1 MFTKE
6 LSKLNNKT
14 ILILGMAREGLS
26 TAEFLLSHLKEINL
40 LVTDTKPLK
49 ELDPTWSS
57 LLEHNKNVKK
67 IETNKVQDS
76 AFDFVFKTPG
86 ISEIVLKE
94 KYQLDV
100 PPEKLQSNTQLF
112 FDLIESLENQPIT
125 IGITGTK
132 GKSTTTSQI
141 FHVLK
146 HAQVDVA
153 LGGNIGVPPLR
164 LLENNDQPN
173 ERTYVLEM
181 SCHQLAELTT
191 SPQIAIIQD
200 ISSDHLDFY
209 PNFETYFEAKTA
221 ICKFQLES
229 SIVIYNS
236 DSDTATKMAKLSQ
249 GEHLPFSLK
258 DSDQESQEIIKLIK
272 KSPSSLVGVHNL
284 YNTIPAVIV
293 ARILD
298 ISDDEISKGVA
309 SFKSVPH
316 RIELV
321 KTVDEVKFYNDSAAS
336 APEAT
341 IAALKAF
348 ENKPIILITGG
359 SEKGANFDKLA
370 QIIIDHNVKY
380 LVLFPTTGEKIL
392 NSVKKLD
399 SNHPLVNNNKTAHDM
414 SEAVTI
420 SKEQAQVG
428 DIVLMSPASAS
439 FNMFKNYE
447 DRGNQFRELAQSL

>member
-1 MFTKE
+1 MFTKA
-6 LSKLNNKT
+6 LSKLDNKT

-26 TAEFLLSHLKEINL
+26 TTEFLLSHLGDVKII
-40 LVTDTKPLK
+40 VTDSKPL
-49 ELDPTWSS
+49 EDLDSTWVY
-57 LLEHNKNVKK
+57 LLDHNDRVTR
-67 IETNKVQDS
+67 IETGEVKEGN
-76 AFDFVFKTPG
+76 FDFIFKTPG

-100 PPEKLQSNTQLF
+100 PPEKLHSNTQLF

-132 GKSTTTSQI
+132 GKSTTSSQV
-141 FHVLK
+141 FHILRQ
-146 HAQVDVA
+146 AQVDVA
-153 LGGNIGVPPLR
+153 LGGNIGMPPLR
-164 LLENNDQPN
+164 LLEENDQPD
-173 ERTYVLEM
+173 ERTYVLEL

-200 ISSDHLDFY
+200 ISPDHLDFY
-209 PNFETYFEAKTA
+209 LDFKAYFEAKSA

-229 SIVIYNS
+229 GVVIYNS
-236 DSDTATKMAKLSQ
+236 DSETATKMAKLSN
-249 GEHLPFSLK
+249 GEQIPFSLK
-258 DSDQESQEIIKLIK
+258 RNDKDSQEIIELIK

-284 YNTIPAVIV
+284 YNTIPAIII

-298 ISDDEISKGVA
+298 IPDSEISEAVA

-321 KTVDEVKFYNDSAAS
+321 KTVDEVSFYNDSAAS

-348 ENKPIILITGG
+348 ERKPLILIAGG
-359 SEKGANFDKLA
+359 SEKEANFDKLA
-370 QIIIDHNVKY
+370 QVILDHNVKY
-380 LVLFPTTGEKIL
+380 LILFPSTGEKIL
-392 NSVKKLD
+392 DSIKKIDNDHQLVK
-399 SNHPLVNNNKTAHDM
+399 NNKTANDM
-414 SEAVTI
+414 NEAIKI
-420 SKEQAQVG
+420 SKEEAKPG

-439 FNMFKNYE
+439 FNMFKSYE
-447 DRGNQFRELAQSL
+447 DRGNQFRELAQKL